1 MASVE
6 LFGNVVM
13 LIEHIGNGKNN
24 YLDDMLTPSDD
35 EDPMAAIAT
44 APLLDE
50 KDDSM
55 INLIL
60 IRNSETVVSHL
71 TNTNLSTVIVLRI
84 A

>member
-1 MASVE
+1 MS
-6 LFGNVVM
+6 
-13 LIEHIGNGKNN
+13 IKHIGNGKNN
-24 YLDDMLTPSDD
+24 YLDDMLTPCDD

-55 INLIL
+55 ISLTLIK
-60 IRNSETVVSHL
+60 NSESVVSHL
-71 TNTNLSTVIVLRI
+71 TNTNLSTVIVLWI